1 MQHTPNM
8 GCAGG
13 GLVIRAAERMHTPE
27 SRLLV
32 ASSQRVA
39 LGECTLRCTGCSVR
53 LHAQPRSCDFP
64 TRPSARLNLLA
75 HLLAVSCSPT
85 HPPARRQPSLHFGI
99 SPPARNVL
107 RSARPSLL
115 LSFLSPI
122 RPPSP
127 TSTELRSVPSVAT
140 SLPRTSVESVSMC
153 LQGAGPRQVRGR
165 GGRSEAPRFVRCR
178 QAAGWGGFPSS
189 VEQAWSR

>member
-85 HPPARRQPSLHFGI
+85 HPPARRQPALHFGI
-99 SPPARNVL
+99 SPPARTVL
-107 RSARPSLL
+107 TSARSSSFTEFFFPPSG
-115 LSFLSPI
+115 
-122 RPPSP
+122 RPPPPALS
-127 TSTELRSVPSVAT
+127 
-140 SLPRTSVESVSMC
+140 
-153 LQGAGPRQVRGR
+153 
-165 GGRSEAPRFVRCR
+165 
-178 QAAGWGGFPSS
+178 
-189 VEQAWSR
+189 